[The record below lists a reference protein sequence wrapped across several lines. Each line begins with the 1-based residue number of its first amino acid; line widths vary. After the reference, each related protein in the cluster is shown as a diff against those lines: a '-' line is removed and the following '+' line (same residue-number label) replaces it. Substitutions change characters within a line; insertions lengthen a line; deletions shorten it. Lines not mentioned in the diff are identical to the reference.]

1 MAINMCEEQE
11 HLNGLTEEL
20 KAEAE
25 RLAEKMRFYS
35 DASGEHIRYYW
46 ENQSQFDG
54 YEALFNQLALQRLVD
69 SGEKSREQFR
79 RIGKM
84 LDSPYFARIDFREE
98 GEPEAMKVYIG
109 KFSFWSSGSD
119 YEVFDW
125 RAPISGMYYEF
136 EYGDAWYDAPAGRVS
151 GYIDLKR
158 QYRIRR
164 GILEYALE
172 SGINI
177 GDEVLQRELAEN
189 SDHKMRDIVATIQ
202 KEQNCLIRNESAR
215 VLIVQ
220 GAAGSG
226 KTSIAL
232 HRVAY
237 FLYRFRE
244 EISAENFLILSP
256 NGIFVDYVSNVLPEL
271 GEGTIKS
278 ICMDDIAARYLPV
291 GLRAERLCYQTE
303 RYQEAV
309 EEVPQTA
316 KEMSPIAGNA
326 RENAKEEWKTAKETN
341 LAAEETEQTAQETQK
356 TAREMWL
363 ERNAYK
369 GTAEF
374 LGQLEAY
381 LAECDTRNFTVSDY
395 PYRNG
400 FLEAEYIRRNYA
412 RRIGMPVRPR
422 LRELAGVLEEEI
434 RNQRKGKGW
443 GTGRKEIFDWLMSK
457 FRSNDALLLY
467 RDFYRHMDR
476 EELFVW
482 EEDTELESGD
492 IFPLIYVKLH
502 LEGCGGNPGI
512 KYLIVDEM
520 QDYTPVQY
528 AVLNRLYPCRKTI
541 LGDFSQRIVP
551 FVQNSLEFMRELYPE
566 AEVMEVRKSYRSTFE
581 IMEFARTI
589 RSEASIE
596 PVRRHGEPPQV
607 LKCRDIHEERERI
620 LEFVRSAN
628 EPGDSAKLGIVCK
641 SYSLAEELYQ
651 WLLGHVEEPQR
662 LHMLTYDSEEFY
674 DGVMITAVSMSKG
687 LEFDEVMIPDASD
700 LNYNSEYDR
709 GLLYVACTRAM
720 HRLTLLCCGEPS
732 RFLERQVERF

>member
-1 MAINMCEEQE
+1 MEINMREEE
-11 HLNGLTEEL
+11 EYLGGLTEAL

-25 RLAEKMRFYS
+25 RLAEKMQFYS

-46 ENQSQFDG
+46 ERQSEFDG
-54 YEALFNQLALQRLVD
+54 YEALFNQMALQRLVD
-69 SGEKSREQFR
+69 SGERSRDQFR

-84 LDSPYFARIDFREE
+84 LDSPYFARIDFRAE
-98 GEPEAMKVYIG
+98 GETEAMKVYIG
-109 KFSFWSSGSD
+109 KFSFWNSGSD

-136 EYGDAWYDAPAGRVS
+136 EYGDAWYNAPAGRVS

-164 GILEYALE
+164 GILEYVLE

-177 GDEVLQRELAEN
+177 GDEVLQRELAAS

-202 KEQNCLIRNESAR
+202 KEQNCLIRNESAK

-271 GEGTIKS
+271 GEETIKS
-278 ICMDDIAARYLPV
+278 ICMDDIANRYLPA
-291 GLRAERLCYQTE
+291 GLRAERLCYQAE
-303 RYQEAV
+303 RYQDAAEDMQ
-309 EEVPQTA
+309 QTT
-316 KEMSPIAGNA
+316 KEMG
-326 RENAKEEWKTAKETN
+326 
-341 LAAEETEQTAQETQK
+341 QTTK
-356 TAREMWL
+356 GMWL

-374 LGQLEAY
+374 LRQLDAY
-381 LAECDTRNFTVSDY
+381 LAECDMRNFAVTDY
-395 PYRNG
+395 PYKDG
-400 FLEAEYIRRNYA
+400 VLEAEYILTNYVK
-412 RRIGMPVRPR
+412 RIGMPVRR
-422 LRELAGVLEEEI
+422 RMQELAGVLEEEI
-434 RNQRKGKGW
+434 RTQRKAKGW
-443 GTGRKEIFDWLMSK
+443 GTGRRDIFEWLMSI
-457 FRSNDALLLY
+457 FQYNEALPLY
-467 RDFYRHMDR
+467 REFYRHMGR

-482 EEDTELESGD
+482 EEGAELESAD
-492 IFPLIYVKLH
+492 VFPLIYVKLY
-502 LEGCGGNPGI
+502 LEGCGGNLGV

-528 AVLNRLYPCRKTI
+528 AVLNKLYPCRKTI
-541 LGDFSQRIVP
+541 LGDFSQKIVP

-566 AEVMEVRKSYRSTFE
+566 AEVIEVRKSYRSTCE
-581 IMEFARTI
+581 IMEFAGSI
-589 RSEASIE
+589 QSNAAIE
-596 PVRRHGEPPQV
+596 PVQRHGEEPQILRCGDV
-607 LKCRDIHEERERI
+607 HEERERI
-620 LEFVRSAN
+620 LEFVRKTNGPS
-628 EPGDSAKLGIVCK
+628 GSAKLGIICK

-651 WLLGHVEEPQR
+651 WLLAHVEKPGQ
-662 LHMLTYDSEEFY
+662 LHLLTYDSEEFY
-674 DGVMITAVSMSKG
+674 DGVMVTAVSMSKG
-687 LEFDEVMIPDASD
+687 LEFDEVMIPDVD
-700 LNYNSEYDR
+700 DDHYNSEYDR

-720 HRLTLLCCGEPS
+720 HRLTLLHYGEVS
-732 RFLERQVERF
+732 RFLKGTSAFPDGNS